1 MSEHS
6 PGTRAEEILDKFD
19 FQFLKSVG
27 GSIDDAAAEGAVTEV
42 DTLVAYIKQLV
53 NAGLAQGL
61 MNQAISDG
69 TVNDA
74 TPIMGYLKHIMWMT
88 HHAELVF
95 PAATNLTVTLT
106 AHASADT
113 WSTWAEIVDSGATT
127 FSSIFAA
134 TPGHVTD
141 LVIEETN
148 QASTRYMVELA
159 YGAGKNPVGA
169 WRFIS
174 ETNQVSVAQITHS
187 NGDLIPAGETLYY
200 RCMCETASS
209 KTALAYFKYFL
220 MT

>member
-6 PGTRAEEILDKFD
+6 PGTGQVTILSELDQK
-19 FQFLKSVG
+19 FLKSVG
-27 GSIDDAAAEGAVTEV
+27 GALDDAAGTGAVSDVKTAM
-42 DTLVAYIKQLV
+42 TMLKQLV

-61 MNQAISDG
+61 MDQAMSDG
-69 TVNDA
+69 TVNTA
-74 TPIMGYLKHIMWMT
+74 TTIMGYLKHMMWMT
-88 HHAELVF
+88 HHAKLVF

-113 WSTWAEIVDSGATT
+113 WSAWTEIVDSGATT

-134 TPGHVTD
+134 AAGHVTD

-148 QASTRYMVELA
+148 QASTRYMVEVA
-159 YGAGKNPVGA
+159 YGTGKTQVGA

-174 ETNQVSVAQITHS
+174 ETNQVSVAQVTQS
-187 NGDLIPAGETLYY
+187 NGDMVPAGETLYY
-200 RCMCETASS
+200 RCMCETAG

-220 MT
+220 VA